1 MKKTKKPFPTLK
13 GAFKN
18 QHGIS
23 IVQVIVAAGLLGV
36 VALGTMSLVGTL
48 QKGQKTSQIQ
58 MDVLE
63 FRRQAV
69 TALADKFNCEK
80 TLVGKNIGDEIDEI
94 FINDKAFLVKDQE
107 YSEGR
112 LKVIRMITAPVE
124 PPADHVLGGNMYK
137 IEFQV
142 DFDVKKKHLS
152 YGTRKSFKTLL
163 TVQASGPDTGQIQVC
178 FDDRENT
185 IKTARA
191 LVCEDLGG
199 TWDNTNQQCTGFE
212 CPDKHLVGGFNKD
225 GLICDQF
232 KAEADTYLTENFVN
246 RNFDE
251 TLNLKKEVD
260 KYLTENFVDKRTF
273 GKTLNLK
280 QEVDKYLTENFVN
293 RTFDE
298 TLNMNPE
305 ITDFF
310 ENQLRVTSYNYSC
323 CGTYM
328 NLGKAFFCTV
338 RATESFSCSLSKDKS
353 GNWIYKSCLLYTSP
367 SPRDVEESRM
377 PSSA

>member
-1 MKKTKKPFPTLK
+1 MKKTKKPFPTPK

-23 IVQVIVAAGLLGV
+23 IVQVVVAAGLLGV
-36 VALGTMSLVGTL
+36 VALGVMRLLGTM

-69 TALADKFNCEK
+69 TALADKLNCEK

-137 IEFQV
+137 VEFQV
-142 DFDVKKKHLS
+142 DFDVKKRDLS

-178 FDDRENT
+178 YDDRENT

-199 TWDNTNQQCTGFE
+199 TWDNTNQHCTGFE

-225 GLICDQF
+225 GLIC
-232 KAEADTYLTENFVN
+232 
-246 RNFDE
+246 
-251 TLNLKKEVD
+251 KE
-260 KYLTENFVDKRTF
+260 LA
-273 GKTLNLK
+273 
-280 QEVDKYLTENFVN
+280 
-293 RTFDE
+293 
-298 TLNMNPE
+298 PE

-310 ENQLRVTSYNYSC
+310 ENQLRVTSNYYSC

-338 RATESFSCSLSKDKS
+338 RAPESFSCSLSKDKS
-353 GNWIYKSCLLYTSP
+353 GNWIFKSFGSCKSDSRCLGGCMVDCIRLP
-367 SPRDVEESRM
+367 SDTWKPKPIFPWSK
-377 PSSA
+377 

>member
-1 MKKTKKPFPTLK
+1 
-13 GAFKN
+13 
-18 QHGIS
+18 
-23 IVQVIVAAGLLGV
+23 
-36 VALGTMSLVGTL
+36 
-48 QKGQKTSQIQ
+48 

-107 YSEGR
+107 YSQGR

-142 DFDVKKKHLS
+142 DFVVKKKHLS

-163 TVQASGPDTGQIQVC
+163 TVQASGPDTGQIEVC

-199 TWDNTNQQCTGFE
+199 TWDNTNQHCTGFE

-225 GLICDQF
+225 GLICDEF
-232 KAEADTYLTENFVN
+232 KAEADTYLTENFVDN
-246 RNFDE
+246 RTFNK
-251 TLNLKKEVD
+251 TLNLKQEVD
-260 KYLTENFVDKRTF
+260 KYLTENFVDNRTF
-273 GKTLNLK
+273 NKTLNLK

-293 RTFDE
+293 RKFEE
-298 TLNMNPE
+298 TLDLQKE
-305 ITDFF
+305 VALAF
-310 ENQLRVTSYNYSC
+310 ENMKTWTCSASGGMGGGSGG
-323 CGTYM
+323 CGKSDVL
-328 NLGKAFFCTV
+328 LGYEF
-338 RATESFSCSLSKDKS
+338 R
-353 GNWIYKSCLLYTSP
+353 
-367 SPRDVEESRM
+367 
-377 PSSA
+377 